1 VSEPGLREDRLEVC
15 EVYESIQGEGPSVGL
30 PSVFVRLAGCN
41 LRCCWCDTRYAW
53 DLEST
58 DPEVELRVFDV
69 RELAEQVGAAV
80 ARRVVLT
87 GGEPLRQQSALVRL
101 VAHLP
106 ADLSLEVE
114 TNGTFLPQPE
124 LVDRVEQWNVSA
136 KLSNSGVCV
145 QRRVQPQALHALR
158 DTGRAW
164 LKLVVQTDADLREAQ
179 LLVAQ
184 LGWPRPQVLL
194 MPLAATRKQ
203 YRDRAPRVAEA
214 CAALGFRFSPRLH
227 LELWDGARGK

>member
-1 VSEPGLREDRLEVC
+1 VSEPEPREDRLELC
-15 EVYESIQGEGPSVGL
+15 EVFESIQGEGPGVGL

-53 DLEST
+53 DFESAK
-58 DPEVELRVFDV
+58 PEVELRVFDV
-69 RELAEQVGAAV
+69 EQLAERIDAAV

-106 ADLSLEVE
+106 ADVSLEVE
-114 TNGTFLPQPE
+114 TNGTLLPRPE
-124 LVDRVEQWNVSA
+124 LVERVEQWTVSA

-164 LKLVVQTDADLREAQ
+164 LKLVVQTDADLREAE

-184 LGWPRPQVLL
+184 LGWPRPRVLL

-203 YRDRAPRVAEA
+203 YRQRAPWVAQA
-214 CAALGFRFSPRLH
+214 CAKLGLRFSPRLQI
-227 LELWDGARGK
+227 ELWGGARGT